1 MQDEAQPELWVL
13 GDKYQILHLAEQ
25 SAVIEVFSS
34 EGHGPPPHRHH
45 RESESMY
52 VVEEE
57 LDVQIEDSRR
67 SVQAGELIHLPLGQV
82 HGYRTRSAT
91 SRYLTVVVPGHS
103 AKLFL
108 AIGH

>member
-52 VVEEE
+52 VVE
-57 LDVQIEDSRR
+57 R
-67 SVQAGELIHLPLGQV
+67 
-82 HGYRTRSAT
+82 
-91 SRYLTVVVPGHS
+91 
-103 AKLFL
+103 
-108 AIGH
+108 